1 MAAVELAARSE
12 DGQDFLK
19 SLPDVLQVCW
29 RVNGER
35 QGHLL
40 LFAFSFVAQ
49 VLARAGDSVALGVK
63 KLLDA
68 HDIFDVAAPV
78 HALAGAAFHWL
89 ELRELRL
96 PETQHV
102 RRQTAKARDLADP
115 EVKLLGDQNL
125 ARVVWFSVALFPGTH
140 AVSEKRRH
148 CAGRPE
154 FLSQPFLA

>member
-19 SLPDVLQVCW
+19 SLPDVLQVCL

-49 VLARAGDSVALGVK
+49 VLARAGDGVALVVK
-63 KLLDA
+63 KGFDA
-68 HDIFDVAAPV
+68 HNIFDIATTV
-78 HALAGAAFHWL
+78 HALTGAAFHWL
-89 ELRELRL
+89 QLREFRL

-102 RRQTAKARDLADP
+102 SGQAAQASDLADP
-115 EVKLLGDQNL
+115 KVKLLGDQNL
-125 ARVVWFSVALFPGTH
+125 ARVVRFCVALFPGTH

-148 CAGRPE
+148 FAGRPE
-154 FLSQPFLA
+154 FLSQAFLA